1 MPTVIS
7 IALRDSSRG
16 QMAAF
21 RSFTTSSSYQCS
33 PSSILKRV
41 KPFMRPTGPSGP
53 PDHYSVSWRP
63 SRLIRQALPFL
74 RNGASLVSLLL
85 ALISSCATMTTR
97 KWAIFLPL
105 IVRTSLL
112 ASFTPKRPRAPTKT
126 ASRGSKRS
134 AGKHSPHSR
143 FARLRQSRPRSRRNA
158 GARMSG
164 PIPSHLPGEVNFK
177 NSHSLALDQIVSA
190 IQDAL
195 TNWSWSREIWI
206 VAARLLDRD
215 YVEANVKARMTNR
228 NWQLLMYLDSLTT
241 ACARGNTRL
250 RIFCHHAAV
259 AMAPAPPSRRK
270 PVPAKPKKTRRPGK
284 GTAGTP

>member
-1 MPTVIS
+1 MLAIIDTEKGEAFYATDRPVWATRSLFGLMAS
-7 IALRDSSRG
+7 IA
-16 QMAAF
+16 AH
-21 RSFTTSSSYQCS
+21 
-33 PSSILKRV
+33 
-41 KPFMRPTGPSGP
+41 PTGTPIP
-53 PDHYSVSWRP
+53 PEWGELGQLATRFD
-63 SRLIRQALPFL
+63 LIVCDDDNQEVGDFLALDSANKLACIIHAKAAKSAHQDSITGLEAVGRQAL
-74 RNGASLVSLLL
+74 ASLAFCS
-85 ALISSCATMTTR
+85 TTAVAPKIAEKR
-97 KWAIFLPL
+97 WGTD
-105 IVRTSLL
+105 VRANTVTL
-112 ASFTPKRPRAPTKT
+112 T
-126 ASRGSKRS
+126 G
-134 AGKHSPHSR
+134 
-143 FARLRQSRPRSRRNA
+143 RSR
-158 GARMSG
+158 
-164 PIPSHLPGEVNFK
+164 IFK

-195 TNWSWSREIWI
+195 TNRSWSREIWI